1 MHWVYYFGRGLIR
14 LLLVI
19 FGRWKVYGKENVP
32 KEGPLLVICNH
43 LHIADPPI
51 VATFLPRKCV
61 FMAKD
66 ELFQHGWSRFWVKNF
81 GAFPVKRDTVDRES
95 LRQAEYW
102 LTQGFC
108 VIMFPEGGRSR
119 SRKLMEA
126 LPGAALLASR
136 LGVPVL
142 PVGLTGTDH
151 LRHLKWSFFHHPLVT
166 VTFGKPFQPSAG
178 NGKLAKGGRKT
189 LMDDMMKKIA
199 ALLPKEYRGVY
210 GEKNDAGN

>member
-14 LLLVI
+14 ILLII
-19 FGRWKVYGKENVP
+19 FGRWKVIGKENVP

-81 GAFPVKRDTVDRES
+81 GAFPVKRETVDRES
-95 LRQAEYW
+95 IRQAEDW
-102 LTQGFC
+102 LKRGWC

-119 SRKLMEA
+119 SAKLMEA

-151 LRHLKWSFFHHPLVT
+151 LRHLGWSFFHHPLVT
-166 VTFGKPFQPSAG
+166 VTYGKPFQPHEG
-178 NGKLAKGGRKT
+178 NGRLARDERKA
-189 LMDDMMKKIA
+189 LMDFMMKEIA
-199 ALLPKEYRGVY
+199 ALLPPAYRGVY